1 MTTLFIS
8 DLHLDASRPRA
19 TRAFLKF
26 LEDDAPSA
34 QALYILG
41 DLFEVWVGDDDPDP
55 HHREIA
61 AALASLSRKGTRCY
75 FIHGNRDFLI
85 GQRFLAASK
94 LRLLND
100 PTLIYVGGESV
111 LISHGDILCTDDL
124 SYQRY
129 RRIVR
134 SPLML
139 TLVNRLPLWAKR
151 RLASKARQ
159 KSTASY
165 AFKPP
170 EILDVNQAAV
180 VTALAEY
187 KVSTLLHGHTHRP
200 AIHEMTLQ
208 GLPARRIVLGDW
220 YEAGSVLS
228 WDVNGPQLNTLS
240 F

>member
-19 TRAFLKF
+19 TQAFLKF

-34 QALYILG
+34 QALYVLG

-61 AALASLSRKGTRCY
+61 AALASLSSKGTRCY

-139 TLVNRLPLWAKR
+139 TLVNSLPLWARR

-165 AFKPP
+165 AFKRP

-187 KVSTLLHGHTHRP
+187 NVSTLLHGHTHRP
-200 AIHEMTLQ
+200 AIHEMTLD
-208 GLPARRIVLGDW
+208 GLPARRIALGDW